1 MCGLGSELLEFS
13 VGLLASFVI
22 LKSWV
27 ATGRLPSE
35 FCLEVWQQAAL
46 SVRTPRHQELG
57 VTKLVHVLHIPHMGF
72 KPSPPHSTFL
82 GTPRVLVVT

>member
-57 VTKLVHVLHIPHMGF
+57 VTKLVHVLHIPHLGF
-72 KPSPPHSTFL
+72 
-82 GTPRVLVVT
+82 